1 MYVRIPALVPI
12 VGVGGVELNE
22 QRLADPQ
29 AAAHARQRRVQRLDN
44 QHGKTTVVYARI
56 LTVAANPALSNTNV
70 HVLKYKRNKERYII
84 LLQPE
89 LGDTATKSLCPP
101 ASLVLAVGTTVIVSG
116 LTGAPELNCRMSVVE
131 GFDDEKGRY
140 AVRVEG
146 RKKPAALRIENCL
159 AAVPGGVAV

>member
-70 HVLKYKRNKERYII
+70 HVLKYKRNKERYI

-89 LGDTATKSLCPP
+89 LGDAATKSLCSP
-101 ASLVLAVGTTVIVSG
+101 ASLVLAVGTSVIVSR
-116 LTGAPELNCRMSVVE
+116 LTGAPERCDRRTVWRLCLAPSRRTTYVEVMMSVQHV
-131 GFDDEKGRY
+131 
-140 AVRVEG
+140 
-146 RKKPAALRIENCL
+146 
-159 AAVPGGVAV
+159 